1 MYLLIDSSTK
11 NILIDSPFPIES
23 APEGCEV
30 VEVDDML
37 VAGLDTETLANEYS
51 YVHGELVRHDPLDP
65 TILPDYIPPLTGG
78 EVFEALVSVLI
89 PDVNVANAVIP
100 PETAER
106 MTRFYP
112 EWETSHAY
120 VKGYRVQYGGLLYR
134 CLQAHTSQ
142 ATWTPTDAPSLWARM
157 LVPDPDVIPEW
168 EQPDSTN
175 PYMRGDRV
183 THKGQ
188 TWESTIDNNVWE
200 PSVYGWEA
208 VAS

>member
-1 MYLLIDSSTK
+1 MYLLINSSTK
-11 NILIDSPFPIES
+11 NILIDSPLPIENV
-23 APEGCEV
+23 PETCEV

-65 TILPDYIPPLTGG
+65 TILPDYVPPLTGG

-112 EWETSHAY
+112 KWETSHAY
-120 VKGYRVQYGGLLYR
+120 VIGYRVQYGGLLYK

-142 ATWTPTDAPSLWARM
+142 DTWNPVDATSLWARM
-157 LVPDPDVIPEW
+157 LVPDPEVIPDW
-168 EQPDSTN
+168 EQPSSTN
-175 PYMRGDRV
+175 PYMRGDKVR
-183 THKGQ
+183 HKGQ
-188 TWESTIDNNVWE
+188 TWQSIIDNNVWE
-200 PSVYGWEA
+200 PGVYGWEV
-208 VAS
+208 VA

>member
-1 MYLLIDSSTK
+1 MYLLIDSSTR
-11 NILIDSPFPIES
+11 NILIDSPFPIENV
-23 APEGCEV
+23 PEGCEV

-51 YVHGELVRHDPLDP
+51 YVHGELVYHDPLDP

-120 VKGYRVQYGGLLYR
+120 VIGYRVQYDGLLYK

-142 ATWTPTDAPSLWARM
+142 ATWIPTDAPSLWARM
-157 LVPDPDVIPEW
+157 LVPDPEVIPEW
-168 EQPDSTN
+168 EQPISTN
-175 PYMRGDRV
+175 PYMRGDKVRHNGLV
-183 THKGQ
+183 
-188 TWESTIDNNVWE
+188 WVSDIDYNVFE
-200 PSVYGWEA
+200 PGVAGWSV
-208 VAS
+208 VA

>member
-1 MYLLIDSSTK
+1 MYLLINSSTK
-11 NILIDSPFPIES
+11 NILIDSQYPLGNV
-23 APEGCEV
+23 PEGCEV
-30 VEVDDML
+30 VEVDDSL
-37 VAGLDTETLANEYS
+37 VAGIDTQTLANEYS
-51 YVHGELVRHDPLDP
+51 LIDGELVHHDPIDP

-120 VKGYRVQYGGLLYR
+120 VIGYRVQYGGLLYK

-142 ATWTPTDAPSLWARM
+142 EVWNPVDATSLWARM
-157 LVPDPDVIPEW
+157 LVPDPEVIPEW
-168 EQPDSTN
+168 EQPISTN
-175 PYMRGDRV
+175 PYMRGDKVRHNGLV
-183 THKGQ
+183 
-188 TWESTIDNNVWE
+188 WVSDIDYNVFE
-200 PSVYGWEA
+200 PGVAGWSV
-208 VAS
+208 VS

>member
-1 MYLLIDSSTK
+1 MYLLINSSTK
-11 NILIDSPFPIES
+11 NILIDSQYPLDNV
-23 APEGCEV
+23 PEGCEV
-30 VEVDDML
+30 VEVDDSL
-37 VAGLDTETLANEYS
+37 IAGIDTETLANEWGYIDGQL
-51 YVHGELVRHDPLDP
+51 VHHDPLDP

-120 VKGYRVQYGGLLYR
+120 IIGYRVQYDGLLYK

-142 ATWTPTDAPSLWARM
+142 EAWNPVDAVRLWARM
-157 LVPDPDVIPEW
+157 LVPDPDVIPDW
-168 EQPDSTN
+168 EQPSSTN
-175 PYMRGDRV
+175 PYMKGDKVRFE
-183 THKGQ
+183 GQ
-188 TWESTIDNNVWE
+188 VWVSVIDNNVW
-200 PSVYGWEA
+200 PPNVYGWE
-208 VAS
+208 VVE